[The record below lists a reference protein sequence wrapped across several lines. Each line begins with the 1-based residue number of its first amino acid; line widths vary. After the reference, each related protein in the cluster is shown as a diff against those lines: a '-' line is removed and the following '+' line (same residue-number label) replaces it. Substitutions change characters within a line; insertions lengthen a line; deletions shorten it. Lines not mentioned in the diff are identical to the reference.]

1 MNFLSFEDAV
11 TASKGNRHLLLGNG
25 FSRALRN
32 DIFAYDALFK
42 QADFSG
48 LSANAR
54 KAFEV
59 LSTTDFEIVM
69 RALRDAEKLVAL
81 YAAASPNAAAAMAQ
95 DAARLRELLA
105 TTIAK
110 NHPDRPHDI
119 SAASYGACRTF
130 LSRFNGK
137 IYSLNYDLLLYWAL
151 MQSEIDPRVE
161 SDDGFRQP
169 EDGPA
174 EYVTWDPAG
183 TDDQRIFYLHGALHL
198 FDAGG
203 TLNKM
208 TWKNTGLALV
218 DQIRTALSRGLF
230 PVFVSEGTSE
240 EKKAK
245 IMHSAYLGRGLR
257 SFPNIKGTL
266 FTFGFAMSPND
277 EHWVRLIEKGK
288 LALLAVGLYG
298 DPEAA
303 WNREIVSRAE
313 AIKAARRGKP
323 IDVIYYQA
331 ESAAVWG

>member
-1 MNFLSFEDAV
+1 MSFEDALK
-11 TASKGNRHLLLGNG
+11 ASRGNRHLLLGNG

-48 LSANAR
+48 MSPNAR

-59 LSTTDFEIVM
+59 LSTTDFEAVM

-81 YAAASPNAAAAMAQ
+81 YAAAVPDAAAAMAE
-95 DAARLRELLA
+95 DAAKLQDLLA

-110 NHPDRPHDI
+110 NHPNRPHDV
-119 SAASYGACRTF
+119 AADAYRACREF

-151 MQSEIDPRVE
+151 MQTEIGPSVE

-169 EDGPA
+169 DDGPA

-183 TDDQRIFYLHGALHL
+183 TGDQRIFYLHGALHL

-203 TLNKM
+203 ALNKV

-218 DQIRTALSRGLF
+218 DQIRTALGRGLF

-257 SFPNIKGTL
+257 SFPNIKGSL
-266 FTFGFAMSPND
+266 FTFGFAMSASD
-277 EHWVRLIEKGK
+277 EHWLRLIEKGK
-288 LALLAVGLYG
+288 LSLLAVGLYG
-298 DPEAA
+298 DPDAA
-303 WNREIVSRAE
+303 WNRAIVSRAE
-313 AIKAARRGKP
+313 AITAARRGKV
-323 IDVIYYQA
+323 IDVIFYQA
-331 ESAAVWG
+331 ESATVWG

>member
-1 MNFLSFEDAV
+1 MKLISFDDALK
-11 TASKGNRHLLLGNG
+11 ASKGNRHLFLGNG

-32 DIFAYDALFK
+32 DIFAYDALFA

-48 LSANAR
+48 MSANAR
-54 KAFEV
+54 QAFDV
-59 LSTTDFEIVM
+59 LRTTDFELVM

-81 YAAASPNAAAAMAQ
+81 YAAEVPDAAAAMAQ
-95 DAARLRELLA
+95 DAARLRDLLA
-105 TTIAK
+105 ATIAK
-110 NHPDRPHDI
+110 NHPDRPHDV
-119 SAASYGACRTF
+119 SNDAYRACKKF

-151 MQSEIDPRVE
+151 MQTEIEPAVE

-169 EDGPA
+169 EEGPA

-218 DQIRTALSRGLF
+218 DQIRTALAGGLF
-230 PVFVSEGTSE
+230 PVFVSEGTTE

-257 SFPNIKGTL
+257 SFPNITGTL

-277 EHWVRLIEKGK
+277 EHWLRLIEKGR
-288 LALLAVGLYG
+288 LTLLAVGLYG
-298 DPEAA
+298 DPEAP
-303 WNREIVSRAE
+303 WNKAISSRAE
-313 AIKAARRGKP
+313 AIKAAKRGKP
-323 IDVIYYQA
+323 IEVIYYQA

>member
-1 MNFLSFEDAV
+1 MELLSFEEALS
-11 TASKGNRHLLLGNG
+11 ASRGKRHLFLGNG

-48 LSANAR
+48 LSTNAR

-59 LSTTDFEIVM
+59 LNTTDFETVM

-81 YAAASPNAAAAMAQ
+81 YAAASPDAAAAMAQ

-105 TTIAK
+105 TTIAR

-119 SAASYGACRTF
+119 SAASYRACKTF
-130 LSRFNGK
+130 LSRFDGK
-137 IYSLNYDLLLYWAL
+137 IYSLNYDLLLYWVL
-151 MQSEIDPRVE
+151 MQNEIQPQVG

-169 EDGPA
+169 DDGPA

-183 TDDQRIFYLHGALHL
+183 TDEQRIFYLHGALHL

-203 TLNKM
+203 ALNKM

-218 DQIRTALSRGLF
+218 DQIRTALSQGLF

-257 SFPNIKGTL
+257 SFPNIKGSL

-288 LALLAVGLYG
+288 LSLLAVGLYG
-298 DPEAA
+298 DPETG
-303 WNREIVSRAE
+303 WNKSIISRAS
-313 AIKAARRGKP
+313 AVNAARRGKA